1 MAIRVTG
8 TRMPG
13 RTTSPA
19 VVIGALLAV
28 LVASLGI
35 GWLIAGR
42 LGHPA
47 HPSLLAQMQ
56 SAEPTYDAPDPSD
69 AVTRAQT
76 PPGDGVPQASA
87 VPPTTTV
94 SSQTSRPQPHQ
105 QTSTPADPTTPG
117 TPSTTTPPF
126 APPAPSTR
134 PAPRPPRPTPPERTA
149 PATLAQYLPP
159 ATVTAEEDALPSEGT
174 AWRELVALRN
184 RTASTSQER
193 ADIEWVIDVARLAAA
208 PNAPRGRKAT
218 ARRALRMNV
227 WWYRQHRSP
236 TERVIARDP
245 DGVLLTYRT
254 GHGFM
259 VNPVATM
266 GRWRNLNV
274 QWDAPALADTIEGLL
289 VTREWQGSQ
298 WAALEYYDVPGN
310 PTAVTPGVSGMAQAR
325 AANLFARAWQMTRD
339 PRYAAAAARV
349 LGAFHVPVDAG
360 GVLSIVR
367 DSDTGRTGPWYPER
381 AYPGRDPWTGGA
393 LNGFMASLLGLRGAA
408 DAFAHVPDVTP
419 TSTTPGSPATGAN
432 VAQPVAPAPGG
443 VEQAAAASALARGAA
458 ERGVQ
463 SLVAFLL
470 LHDSTQWS
478 YYGLLTPGKPWRTY
492 LADLNYHCY
501 HVALLRGLDPLYPGR
516 GLLGVADRWQ
526 GYVDQRRATCPTR

>member
-1 MAIRVTG
+1 M
-8 TRMPG
+8 
-13 RTTSPA
+13 
-19 VVIGALLAV
+19 
-28 LVASLGI
+28 
-35 GWLIAGR
+35 
-42 LGHPA
+42 
-47 HPSLLAQMQ
+47 
-56 SAEPTYDAPDPSD
+56 
-69 AVTRAQT
+69 
-76 PPGDGVPQASA
+76 
-87 VPPTTTV
+87 
-94 SSQTSRPQPHQ
+94 
-105 QTSTPADPTTPG
+105 
-117 TPSTTTPPF
+117 
-126 APPAPSTR
+126 
-134 PAPRPPRPTPPERTA
+134 
-149 PATLAQYLPP
+149 
-159 ATVTAEEDALPSEGT
+159 PSEGT

-184 RTASTSQER
+184 RTATTSQER
-193 ADIEWVIDVARLAAA
+193 ADIEWVLDLARLAAA
-208 PNAPRGRKAT
+208 PNAPKGRKAT
-218 ARRALRMNV
+218 ARRALRMNA

-274 QWDAPALADTIEGLL
+274 QWDARALADTIESLL
-289 VTREWQGSQ
+289 VAREWQGSQ

-367 DSDTGRTGPWYPER
+367 DADTGRTGPWYPER
-381 AYPGRDPWTGGA
+381 AYPGQDPWTGGA
-393 LNGFMASLLGLRGAA
+393 LNGFMVALLGLRGAA
-408 DAFAHVPDVTP
+408 DAFANVPDVTP
-419 TSTTPGSPATGAN
+419 TSSTPDSPATDAD
-432 VAQPVAPAPGG
+432 ALQPVAPAPGG
-443 VEQAAAASALARGAA
+443 VEQAASALARSAA

-463 SLVAFLL
+463 SLVAFLP
-470 LHDSTQWS
+470 LHDTTQWS
-478 YYGLLTPGKPWRTY
+478 YYGLLTPAKPWRTY

-516 GLLGVADRWQ
+516 GLLGVAERWQ
-526 GYVDQRRATCPTR
+526 GYVDQRSATCPTR